1 MKRSKAMRKLA
12 RKITGENIKIKKGKY
27 WETNWENKIWWAND
41 ENTESAKAFKDFFIK
56 HCPMAK
62 DFNNITI
69 SLLHEIGHIMM
80 VDESYGEQIKTEDN
94 EKYFNSHD
102 EWIATEWAINFL
114 INNTKLLR
122 KFEKK
127 IAG

>member
-12 RKITGENIKIKKGKY
+12 RKITGENIKINKGKY
-27 WETNWENKIWWAND
+27 WETNWENKIWWADD
-41 ENTESAKAFKDFFIK
+41 EDTEGAKAFKDFFIK

-69 SLLHEIGHIMM
+69 SLLHEIGHIMTI
-80 VDESYGEQIKTEDN
+80 DESYGEQIKTKDN
-94 EKYFNSHD
+94 EKYFTSHD

>member
-12 RKITGENIKIKKGKY
+12 RKITGEKIKIKKGKY

-41 ENTESAKAFKDFFIK
+41 ENTEGAKAFKDFFIK
-56 HCPMAK
+56 HCPIAK
-62 DFNNITI
+62 DYNNITI

-80 VDESYGEQIKTEDN
+80 VDESYGEKIETKDN

>member
-12 RKITGENIKIKKGKY
+12 RKITGENIQIKKGKY
-27 WETNWENKIWWAND
+27 WETNWEDKIWWADD
-41 ENTESAKAFKDFFIK
+41 ENTEMAKAFQNFFIK
-56 HCPMAK
+56 HCPTAK

-69 SLLHEIGHIMM
+69 SLLHEIGHIMT
-80 VDESYGEQIKTEDN
+80 VDDIYGEQIKTKDN